1 MMSNYLQ
8 LVCITLAGTSLA
20 ATVAVEA
27 RSVLMIAAEEKCMM
41 AYINVRTVVSKWLAG
56 STRYLCLAEQSASTI
71 QEWRD

>member
-27 RSVLMIAAEEKCMM
+27 RSVLMIAAEEKCMIV
-41 AYINVRTVVSKWLAG
+41 YINMRTMVSKWLRWKYEVFVSG
-56 STRYLCLAEQSASTI
+56 RAERVYHPGVA
-71 QEWRD
+71 